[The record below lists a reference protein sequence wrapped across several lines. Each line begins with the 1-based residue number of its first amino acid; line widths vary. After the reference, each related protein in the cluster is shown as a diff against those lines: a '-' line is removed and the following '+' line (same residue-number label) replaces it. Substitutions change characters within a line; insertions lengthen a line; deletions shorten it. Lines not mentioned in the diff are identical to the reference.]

1 MRKIKDFGGKIW
13 NTKAETI
20 ISLKARLKK
29 MFLYIYILSSFLK
42 LFVRILDWLMYIIY
56 QWT

>member
-29 MFLYIYILSSFLK
+29 MFLYIYIKQFFK
-42 LFVRILDWLMYIIY
+42 IICTYIGLVDVYFISVD
-56 QWT
+56 

>member
-1 MRKIKDFGGKIW
+1 MRKIKDFGGKIG
-13 NTKAETI
+13 NIKAETI

-29 MFLYIYILSSFLK
+29 CLYIYFKQFFK

-56 QWT
+56 